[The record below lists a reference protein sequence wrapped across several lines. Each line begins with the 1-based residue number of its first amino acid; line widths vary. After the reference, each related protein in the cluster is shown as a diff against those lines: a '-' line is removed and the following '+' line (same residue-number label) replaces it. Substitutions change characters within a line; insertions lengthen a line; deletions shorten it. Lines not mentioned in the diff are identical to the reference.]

1 MSEDEPTISIHQAF
15 VTRQEMLAGVAVHAR
30 SVVFCLDQ
38 HLATDLSNL
47 NFKWLYEEVK
57 RMEELIIQANNA
69 TIAETQLKNAT
80 QLDATAKISCELTVT
95 RPDGSVE

>member
-1 MSEDEPTISIHQAF
+1 MSEKEIEISVHQAF

-69 TIAETQLKNAT
+69 TMAEAQLKKAT
-80 QLDATAKISCELTVT
+80 EISGTAQISCELTVT
-95 RPDGSVE
+95 KPDGSTE